1 MEALNKLFSG
11 KRGRAV
17 VMATLGVAALC
28 FIAIVLTANA
38 NVPAWT
44 PLALVAAGLLALLV
58 SAVGVARYATPQA
71 ASQAAAPVADQEA
84 IMRLL
89 DDISALAEGDL
100 TIEPMVTEDITGTIA
115 DSIAYTVGSLRELV
129 STINRTAEEVA
140 SVSQDSLGT
149 AKKLTQASQTQSQKI
164 LSATESIQ
172 SVVESI
178 QSVSR
183 DAQRAKEVTQRS
195 VEVANNGTTA
205 VRRNI
210 EGMGAI
216 REQIQETSKRIKRLG
231 ESSQEIGDIVELIN
245 DIAEQTNTLALN
257 ASIQAAMAGEA
268 GRGFA
273 VVADEVQRLAE
284 RSASATRQIEAL
296 VRTIQADTNEA
307 VISMEKSTAGVV
319 SGARLAENA
328 GGALE
333 EIGTVSQQMSSL
345 ISGMTA
351 QTDAQTQQAN
361 QISET
366 MLAIRTLT
374 EQTGT
379 GAQASG
385 RAIARL
391 AELGGQLRA
400 SVSGFTLPNESGG
413 DSQASQQPGQSG

>member
-1 MEALNKLFSG
+1 VGALRDIFGGDNGKYLLLGLLAITGLCLAALFTLHAGLMPDVSQSLPQWAG
-11 KRGRAV
+11 V
-17 VMATLGVAALC
+17 VLLGVGLVGLIVGGLGVAA
-28 FIAIVLTANA
+28 IAGA
-38 NVPAWT
+38 
-44 PLALVAAGLLALLV
+44 
-58 SAVGVARYATPQA
+58 SATQGVKG
-71 ASQAAAPVADQEA
+71 SGAAPGVDQEA

-100 TIEPMVTEDITGTIA
+100 TIDPVVTEDITGTIA
-115 DSIAYTVGSLRELV
+115 DSIGYTVGALRELV
-129 STINRTAEEVA
+129 STINSTAEQVVSA
-140 SVSQDSLGT
+140 SEDSLAT
-149 AKKLTQASQTQSQKI
+149 AKNLTRASQTQTQQI
-164 LSATESIQ
+164 LSATEAIQ
-172 SVVESI
+172 KVVLSI

-183 DAQRAKEVTQRS
+183 DARRASEVTQRS
-195 VEVANNGTTA
+195 VQVANKGNDA

-210 EGMGAI
+210 DGMGSI

-284 RSASATRQIEAL
+284 RSAGATRQIEAL

-333 EIGTVSQQMSSL
+333 EIGTVSQQMSEL
-345 ISGMTA
+345 ISGMA
-351 QTDAQTQQAN
+351 QQTERQTQEASH
-361 QISET
+361 ISET
-366 MLAIRTLT
+366 MGSIREIT
-374 EQTGT
+374 EQTAAGT
-379 GAQASG
+379 QATG

-391 AELGGQLRA
+391 AELGQQLRA
-400 SVSGFTLPNESGG
+400 SVSGFTLPGKS
-413 DSQASQQPGQSG
+413 D